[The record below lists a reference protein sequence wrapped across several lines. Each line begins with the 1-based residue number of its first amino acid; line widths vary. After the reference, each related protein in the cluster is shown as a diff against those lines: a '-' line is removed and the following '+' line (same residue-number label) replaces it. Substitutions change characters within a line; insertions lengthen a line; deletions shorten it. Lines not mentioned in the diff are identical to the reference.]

1 MNYIVD
7 LFFPPQCQA
16 CSSVLRD
23 HELEICVDCRHHL
36 PLTNYH
42 FQKDQPLA
50 RLFFGRIH
58 FVAATSLFYFEK
70 NSRVQSLL
78 HKLKYKRQ
86 KSIGITL
93 GTWLALEMKDS
104 NRFHSI
110 DLVVPVPLHK
120 KRLKERGYN
129 QVFPFAKAIAN
140 VFAVPYEDSVLIK
153 TKHVKTQV
161 FQTKAERWKSVK
173 HSFEINNKTLVIGKH
188 VLLVD
193 DLITTGSTIEACA
206 VVLMNAEAKQLSL
219 ATIAIASSMFR

>member
-1 MNYIVD
+1 
-7 LFFPPQCQA
+7 
-16 CSSVLRD
+16 
-23 HELEICVDCRHHL
+23 VDCRHHL

-58 FVAATSLFYFEK
+58 FEAATSLFYFEK

-110 DLVVPVPLHK
+110 DLVVSVPLHK

-129 QVFPFAKAIAN
+129 QVSPFAKAIAN
-140 VFAVPYEDSVLIK
+140 VFDVPYEDSVLIK

-206 VVLMNAEAKQLSL
+206 VVLLNAEAKQLSL